1 MKKILIIFLFLV
13 NFPCNAEN
21 IQIYTLVK
29 VNNSIITNIDLE
41 KEIEVLKILNS
52 NLATQKID
60 IKKLALNNLINE
72 NLKKT
77 EIQKNNVKIE
87 EKNIFNHHTKLL
99 ESLKNNNI
107 KTSKKLENLIYSKI
121 KLEYEWNELIAN
133 KYAWQTNIN
142 MQEIQKKLEDNKTP
156 EDMQS
161 LINIEKNKKLNV
173 YSNNHLENLKK
184 NSLIKFYK

>member
-77 EIQKNNVKIE
+77 EIQKNNV
-87 EKNIFNHHTKLL
+87 
-99 ESLKNNNI
+99 
-107 KTSKKLENLIYSKI
+107 
-121 KLEYEWNELIAN
+121 
-133 KYAWQTNIN
+133 
-142 MQEIQKKLEDNKTP
+142 
-156 EDMQS
+156 
-161 LINIEKNKKLNV
+161 
-173 YSNNHLENLKK
+173 
-184 NSLIKFYK
+184 